1 MPRNIWTESMKTR
14 LSLRPGQR
22 GAKKLA
28 AQYGDRLVC
37 VRYRYDEKRKKR
49 LKTVELI
56 VEEFDWEPPK
66 DRIAADSMV
75 SIHVDLKEKELQ
87 NKVKRAGGKWNQNRK
102 AWDIRYDKVLELGL
116 EARMGEGDRI

>member
-1 MPRNIWTESMKTR
+1 MKTR
-14 LSLRPGQR
+14 LNLKPSQR
-22 GAKKLA
+22 GAKRLA

-56 VEEFDWEPPK
+56 IEEIDWEPPK

-102 AWDIRYDKVLELGL
+102 LWDIRYDKVQELGL
-116 EARMGEGDRI
+116 EERVVEGKRI